1 MAASDL
7 KPNVFPLREEVGSA
21 EAERMAE
28 PIAVHL
34 DTDIGGDID
43 DLCALA
49 FLLGEPSARI
59 VGITTCSER
68 HGCRAG
74 YVRHVLNLAGRRDI
88 PVCAGANASLARYRL
103 DPSIPD
109 EANFWAE
116 PVVPASGPIECALDL
131 LAASIEAGARI
142 IAIGPLTNLALA
154 EERQPGLLARTDLVA
169 MGGWFD
175 PPPPGIVPWTFRDDF
190 NLQLDVTSAEAVL
203 TRTGKLVLVPT
214 TLTVQ
219 TFLRRSHLAHLEAAG
234 RLGALLARQARC
246 HDAAW
251 RSMPELAFIYDY
263 VPDDFLNFQH
273 DPLTCAVALG
283 WTAGVELQECRIAV
297 SPEAGW
303 IRTRIDPAGRPATVA
318 TAVQDKSFA
327 DHWLETV
334 TGNA

>member
-1 MAASDL
+1 MAA
-7 KPNVFPLREEVGSA
+7 
-21 EAERMAE
+21 

-49 FLLGEPSARI
+49 FLLGESSARI
-59 VGITTCSER
+59 VGVTTCSER
-68 HGCRAG
+68 DGRRAG
-74 YVRHVLNLAGRRDI
+74 YVRHILSMVGRRDV

-109 EANFWAE
+109 EASFWAE
-116 PVVPASGPIECALDL
+116 PIAPARGPVESALDL
-131 LAASIEAGARI
+131 LAANIDAGARI

-154 EERQPGLLARTDLVA
+154 EERRPGLLARTDLTA

-190 NLQLDVTSAEAVL
+190 NLQLDVTSAKAVL
-203 TRTGKLVLVPT
+203 TGAGRLTMVPT
-214 TLTVQ
+214 TVTVQ
-219 TFLRRSHLAHLEAAG
+219 TFLRRSHLERLEAAG

-283 WTAGVELQECRIAV
+283 WTAGIELRDCPLAV
-297 SPEAGW
+297 SLDAGW
-303 IRTRIDPAGRPATVA
+303 MRTRIDPAGRPATVA
-318 TAVQDKSFA
+318 TAVHDRAFA
-327 DHWLETV
+327 DHWLKTV
-334 TGNA
+334 TGGMPHMPPAEKCHN

>member
-1 MAASDL
+1 
-7 KPNVFPLREEVGSA
+7 
-21 EAERMAE
+21 MAE
-28 PIAVHL
+28 PVAVHL

-68 HGCRAG
+68 DGRRAG
-74 YVRHVLNLAGRRDI
+74 YVRHILMLAGCPDV
-88 PVCAGANASLARYRL
+88 PVCAGANSSLARYRL

-109 EANFWAE
+109 EAHFWAE
-116 PVVPASGPIECALDL
+116 PVAPTPGPVEAALDL
-131 LAASIEAGARI
+131 LAANIDAGARI
-142 IAIGPLTNLALA
+142 VAIGPLTNLALA
-154 EERQPGLLARTDLVA
+154 EERCAGLLARTDLTA

-190 NLQLDVTSAEAVL
+190 NLQLDVTSAETVL
-203 TRTGKLVLVPT
+203 TRTGRLTLVPT
-214 TLTVQ
+214 TVTVQ
-219 TFLRRSHLAHLEAAG
+219 TFLRRSHLERLDAAG

-251 RSMPELAFIYDY
+251 RSMPELAFIYNY

-283 WTAGVELQECRIAV
+283 WTAGVELRECRVAV
-297 SPEAGW
+297 QPEAGW

-318 TAVQDKSFA
+318 TAVQDTTFA
-327 DHWLETV
+327 NYWLETV
-334 TGNA
+334 AGNG